1 MKKIIIINLTCV
13 LTAAMF
19 LVILPINIYAS
30 DNTTKQA
37 LTIENLEISPQS
49 EERGYKYKA
58 IDGKLY
64 KRLWS
69 YTYARW
75 LDKDWILIS

>member
-49 EERGYKYKA
+49 EERGNAHIY
-58 IDGKLY
+58 
-64 KRLWS
+64 S
-69 YTYARW
+69 YNFCCVYSFAGSCESQIKQR
-75 LDKDWILIS
+75 KSG